1 MVLFVTNV
9 ITDGK
14 NRLSPAVLMSTIL
27 NTPYLAKL
35 SNSDFMDSHHELP
48 GAGRSKFGDDLHRSI
63 DFGSGS
69 NADFFPSLLL
79 VSICHSRITLD
90 LVLH

>member
-1 MVLFVTNV
+1 MTNV

-14 NRLSPAVLMSTIL
+14 IRLSPAVLVDANIEYT
-27 NTPYLAKL
+27 TPYLAKL
-35 SNSDFMDSHHELP
+35 STSDFMDSHHELP